1 MTGYDLTAL
10 MIGSEGTL
18 GLVTEATLRL
28 LPKPDAVA
36 TLLVFVPTA
45 DSVSNAISAMLRRG
59 VTPRCVELLDSIALD
74 IVRRQAGIEVL
85 PGASAMILVELDGEG
100 PRLER
105 DVEECGNAATECG
118 AIEVLVAKHAG
129 ERERLWAARRELS
142 HSLRQEAEYK
152 LSEDVVVPRTRI
164 AGLLQRCR
172 ELSDEHEIKMPTY
185 GHAGDGNLHVNF
197 LWNDAED
204 RPRVDAAIRGLF
216 EAVLSMDGTLSGEH
230 GIGVL
235 KAPYLP
241 MEQSP
246 ELIALQRRIKEV
258 FDPKHILNPGKI
270 FPAEAKRFH
279 GAC

>member
-1 MTGYDLTAL
+1 M
-10 MIGSEGTL
+10 
-18 GLVTEATLRL
+18 
-28 LPKPDAVA
+28 
-36 TLLVFVPTA
+36 
-45 DSVSNAISAMLRRG
+45 
-59 VTPRCVELLDSIALD
+59 
-74 IVRRQAGIEVL
+74 
-85 PGASAMILVELDGEG
+85 
-100 PRLER
+100 
-105 DVEECGNAATECG
+105 
-118 AIEVLVAKHAG
+118 
-129 ERERLWAARRELS
+129 
-142 HSLRQEAEYK
+142 
-152 LSEDVVVPRTRI
+152 
-164 AGLLQRCR
+164 
-172 ELSDEHEIKMPTY
+172 
-185 GHAGDGNLHVNF
+185 NF

-270 FPAEAKRFH
+270 FPAEARRFH